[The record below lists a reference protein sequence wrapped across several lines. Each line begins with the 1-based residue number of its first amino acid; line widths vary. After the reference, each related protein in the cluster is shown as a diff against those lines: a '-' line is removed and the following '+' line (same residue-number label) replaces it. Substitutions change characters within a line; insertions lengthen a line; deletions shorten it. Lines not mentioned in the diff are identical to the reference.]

1 MLCTCISLNSVRAEP
16 SSPSRLQ
23 FWIQDAA
30 PSTGWTCSKNPNR
43 HPQSR
48 KDLEFQ
54 EHWASRFHRAS
65 WVSPALALNPG
76 LPTSRY
82 GPPLPRLRGGGG
94 GLWLSCN
101 LMTCQSPSSRPIWGL
116 SRCLAPPLHPHLLIY
131 CLLPS
136 PGPSLWRVYLQQPER
151 PPYTR
156 SLLGSVYLSTPINR
170 LHSIWRAFALK
181 TFPCQSLPPH

>member
-1 MLCTCISLNSVRAEP
+1 MFQESKSASAESEGLGVPGTLSLE
-16 SSPSRLQ
+16 
-23 FWIQDAA
+23 I
-30 PSTGWTCSKNPNR
+30 
-43 HPQSR
+43 PQSFMSFASSG
-48 KDLEFQ
+48 LESRAPHFQ
-54 EHWASRFHRAS
+54 IRPSPASASRA
-65 WVSPALALNPG
+65 
-76 LPTSRY
+76 
-82 GPPLPRLRGGGG
+82 GGG

>member
-1 MLCTCISLNSVRAEP
+1 MFREPKSASPESEELGAPGTLSLE
-16 SSPSRLQ
+16 
-23 FWIQDAA
+23 I
-30 PSTGWTCSKNPNR
+30 
-43 HPQSR
+43 PQSFMSFASSG
-48 KDLEFQ
+48 LESRAPRFQ
-54 EHWASRFHRAS
+54 IRP
-65 WVSPALALNPG
+65 SPASAW
-76 LPTSRY
+76 
-82 GPPLPRLRGGGG
+82 GG

-101 LMTCQSPSSRPIWGL
+101 LMTCQALSLRPIWGL
-116 SRCLAPPLHPHLLIY
+116 SRCLAPPLHPHLLLY

-151 PPYTR
+151 PPSSR